1 MIHITMK
8 SLLIVLFVVIAPLSY
23 GQDAKTPP
31 TLKAILLAQLR
42 STHNVKEWFVPANTA
57 VAGLTSE
64 QADWKDNHGNH
75 SVRELAN
82 HLIFWDE
89 RSLVQFKGGK
99 PPKFDG
105 NNEETFKSP
114 QNWDATVRKLDE
126 VLTDWE
132 KAIETAD
139 DVKLT
144 KWYSTIAHIG
154 THNAYHIGEIIYV
167 RREQGSWNPANGVQ

>member
-1 MIHITMK
+1 MK
-8 SLLIVLFVVIAPLSY
+8 PWFIVIALAIAPLAY
-23 GQDAKTPP
+23 GQDTKAPP
-31 TLKAILLAQLR
+31 TLKSILLEQLR

-57 VAGLTSE
+57 LAGLTAE
-64 QADWKDNHGNH
+64 QADWKDRGGNH

-114 QNWDATVRKLDE
+114 QSWDATVRKLDE
-126 VLTDWE
+126 VLSDWE
-132 KAIETAD
+132 KAIEAAD
-139 DVKLT
+139 DSTLR
-144 KWYSTIAHIG
+144 KWYSTIAHVG
-154 THNAYHIGEIIYV
+154 THNAYHIGEIVYV
-167 RREQGSWNPANGVQ
+167 RREQGCWNPENGVH

>member
-1 MIHITMK
+1 MKLLLFALCVAITP
-8 SLLIVLFVVIAPLSY
+8 VAN

-42 STHNVKEWFVPANTA
+42 STHNVKEWFVPANIA
-57 VAGLTSE
+57 VAGLTAK
-64 QADWKDNHGNH
+64 QASWKDNHGNH
-75 SVRELAN
+75 SVKELAD

-89 RSLVQFKGGK
+89 RSLVQFQGNK

-105 NNEETFKSP
+105 NNDETFKSP
-114 QNWDATVRKLDE
+114 QSWDATVRKLDE

-132 KAIETAD
+132 KAIEAAD
-139 DVKLT
+139 DGKLN
-144 KWYSTIAHIG
+144 KWYATIAHIG

-167 RREQGSWNPANGVQ
+167 RREQGSWNPENGVH